1 MNGGRGNTVS
11 RAPFLSQL
19 QGPTPHVLKEFA
31 DTLPDYAKDL
41 RLNISSLLNDQL
53 LGDTRKYG
61 LLLACAHGTGYRAIV
76 AAAEA
81 EVEGKLTEQAANAA
95 RAAAAVMAMN
105 NVYYRFVHLAS
116 NPEYGTMPAKL
127 RMNVIG
133 NPGIDKDDFE
143 LFSLAVSAMNGCGM
157 CIDSHERVLQQHG
170 VKSET
175 IQAAARIGAVMKAVA
190 TGPRDALA
198 GLGAGPEPSPRA
210 SCRLG

>member
-1 MNGGRGNTVS
+1 MS
-11 RAPFLSQL
+11 
-19 QGPTPHVLKEFA
+19 LKEFG

-41 RLNISSLLNDQL
+41 RLNLSSLLNDQTL
-53 LGDTRKYG
+53 TAQQKYG
-61 LLLACAHGTGYRAIV
+61 LLLACAHGSGYRPLV

-81 EVEGKLTEQAANAA
+81 ECEPKLSPEAANAA

-116 NPEYGTMPAKL
+116 NPVYGTLPAKL

-133 NPGIDKDDFE
+133 SPGIEKDDFE

-157 CIDSHERVLQQHG
+157 CIDSHERILQQHG

-175 IQAAARIGAVMKAVA
+175 IQAAARVASILKAIA
-190 TGPRDALA
+190 TVHATL
-198 GLGAGPEPSPRA
+198 
-210 SCRLG
+210 

>member
-1 MNGGRGNTVS
+1 MS
-11 RAPFLSQL
+11 
-19 QGPTPHVLKEFA
+19 LKEFA
-31 DTLPDYAKDL
+31 ETLPDYAKDL
-41 RLNISSLLNDQL
+41 RLNVGSLLNDQS
-53 LGDTRKYG
+53 LGEHRKFG
-61 LLLACAHGTGYRAIV
+61 LILACAHGSGHRPLV

-81 EVEGKLTEQAANAA
+81 EAEGKLSPEAANAA

-116 NPEYGTMPAKL
+116 NPVYGTLPAKL

-133 NPGIDKDDFE
+133 NPGVDKADFE

-175 IQAAARIGAVMKAVA
+175 IQAAARIGAVMKALA
-190 TGPRDALA
+190 TVHAVL
-198 GLGAGPEPSPRA
+198 
-210 SCRLG
+210 